1 MKILLVEDEEILANN
16 LKKIL
21 ESKGYVVDTVGNGID
36 ALRIIEE
43 NNHLIDLILLDI
55 SLPGMSGLTICQRV
69 RKQNITVPILI
80 LTARGTIKEKV
91 VGLDYGADD
100 YLAKPFSVTELLAR
114 IRALLRRPK
123 NIISKKIKIGNV
135 EIWMDNRKV
144 YKNGKEIPLTLKE
157 YELLQFLATHP
168 NQVIDREQIVDK
180 VWDMNFNSFSNVI
193 DVHVAN
199 VRRKLQSPDSKIVIE
214 TVRGIG
220 YRLQV

>member
-1 MKILLVEDEEILANN
+1 MKILLVEDEEVLAHN

-21 ESKGYVVDTVGNGID
+21 ESKGYIVDCISNGIE
-36 ALRIIEE
+36 ALRFIEE
-43 NNHLIDLILLDI
+43 NAHLIDLILLDI
-55 SLPGMSGLTICQRV
+55 SLPGMSGITICQRI
-69 RKQNITVPILI
+69 RKQSITVPVLI
-80 LTARGTIKEKV
+80 LTARGTIRDKV
-91 VGLDYGADD
+91 LGLDYGADD

-123 NIISKKIKIGNV
+123 HITSKKIKIGDI

-144 YKNGKEIPLTLKE
+144 YKHGEEVSLTLKE

-199 VRRKLQSPDSKIVIE
+199 VRKKLQTHDSKMRIE

-220 YRLQV
+220 YRLHI